1 MKKKIVKI
9 TNCQNI
15 FKFGDGRKVKSLQKV
30 LIPAKIGAKHL
41 VSVIKGNK
49 ENCTKITCT
58 ISSFLLARFIEEIL
72 QNIKLDIKC
81 FIDSNGPYIYIYI
94 YDAVNTTNIRDK
106 QLRIE
111 MTVKKEMVEK
121 D

>member
-1 MKKKIVKI
+1 MQNILLVLSKETKKIAQKLHALYPHF
-9 TNCQNI
+9 C
-15 FKFGDGRKVKSLQKV
+15 LQ
-30 LIPAKIGAKHL
+30 
-41 VSVIKGNK
+41 
-49 ENCTKITCT
+49 
-58 ISSFLLARFIEEIL
+58 EIL

>member
-1 MKKKIVKI
+1 M
-9 TNCQNI
+9 
-15 FKFGDGRKVKSLQKV
+15 
-30 LIPAKIGAKHL
+30 IPAKIGAKHL